1 MVGGP
6 AAPDDERM
14 EEQQAVPE
22 APPRRVL
29 RSRSDRVV
37 AGVCGG
43 LGRYTGVDPVVF
55 RIVLA
60 VAALAGGAGV
70 VAYAVAW
77 LVIPE
82 ETVDGSPPARSGPG
96 RNEVATAV
104 LLGIGALLL
113 FSRAFGGRGRGWDG
127 DGGLLLVLGLIAA
140 VWFWSREQGVASP
153 DAVGA
158 PPAGVVPP
166 AGGATAPP
174 VPASTPPP
182 PPPPAPRSRLF
193 LLVGSALLLLW
204 GGAALWDV
212 SEVGPVDLQVVLGL
226 SLGVVGAGLVLGAWF
241 GRARALI
248 ALGVVLTVAATLV
261 SYVDAPV
268 RGGVG
273 ERRWSPATPAE
284 LERSYGLTAGDAVLD
299 LSELR
304 LEEDREVEVRQ
315 WMGELTVIVPSDLGV
330 DVDAR
335 VGLGELT
342 VFDRRETGG
351 GNRLRTTS
359 IGGGEGP
366 MLRLDIHLGM
376 GELEVRRAAS

>member
-1 MVGGP
+1 
-6 AAPDDERM
+6 
-14 EEQQAVPE
+14 
-22 APPRRVL
+22 L
-29 RSRSDRVV
+29 
-37 AGVCGG
+37 
-43 LGRYTGVDPVVF
+43 
-55 RIVLA
+55 
-60 VAALAGGAGV
+60 
-70 VAYAVAW
+70 
-77 LVIPE
+77 
-82 ETVDGSPPARSGPG
+82 
-96 RNEVATAV
+96 
-104 LLGIGALLL
+104 
-113 FSRAFGGRGRGWDG
+113 
-127 DGGLLLVLGLIAA
+127 
-140 VWFWSREQGVASP
+140 ASP